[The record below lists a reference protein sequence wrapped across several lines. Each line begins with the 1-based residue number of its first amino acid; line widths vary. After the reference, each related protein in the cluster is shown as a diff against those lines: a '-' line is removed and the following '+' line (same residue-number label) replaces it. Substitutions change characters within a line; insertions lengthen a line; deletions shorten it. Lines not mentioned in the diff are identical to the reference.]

1 MAPVIRLMPLPGA
14 GCAFKISPA
23 PPIWFGG
30 NDGVSGAGESQGEQ
44 LREIASRSCVSGCEG
59 F

>member
-1 MAPVIRLMPLPGA
+1 MAPVIRLMPLPRA
-14 GCAFKISPA
+14 GCASKRSPA

-44 LREIASRSCVSGCEG
+44 RAE
-59 F
+59 